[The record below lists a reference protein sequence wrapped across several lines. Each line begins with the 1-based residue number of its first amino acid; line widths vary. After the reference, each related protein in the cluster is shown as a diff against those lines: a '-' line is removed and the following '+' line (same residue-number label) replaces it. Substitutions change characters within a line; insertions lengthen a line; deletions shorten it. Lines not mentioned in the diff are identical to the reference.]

1 MLLRTMY
8 DIPNDKIADAS
19 PSVFDAQKHPEQKLF
34 EAIKEL
40 KDLAETEFDEEALD
54 TVKEYVKKEV
64 DYK

>member
-1 MLLRTMY
+1 MLLRTMNV
-8 DIPNDKIADAS
+8 PNEQIAQSS
-19 PSVFDAQKHPEQKLF
+19 PSIFDAQKHPEQKLF

>member
-1 MLLRTMY
+1 MLLRTMNV
-8 DIPNDKIADAS
+8 PNEQLAEAS

-34 EAIKEL
+34 EAINDL

-54 TVKEYVKKEV
+54 TVKEYVRNEV